1 MKKEWTEI
9 ETKSVEKTIRDWF
22 LTRETSALR
31 YGTIKFIRRPKEL
44 DEILGLAYTSSGKF
58 AGLWI
63 CNDEVYLDN
72 DRVYHIRGFVLDDY
86 DKVFA
91 YCMDKDENELFVQI
105 GWI

>member
-31 YGTIKFIRRPKEL
+31 YGTIKFIRRFKEL
-44 DEILGLAYTSSGKF
+44 DEILGLAYTSSSKF
-58 AGLWI
+58 AALWI
-63 CNDEVYLDN
+63 CNDTVYLDN
-72 DRVYHIRGFVLDDY
+72 DRIYHIRGFVLDDY

-91 YCMDKDENELFVQI
+91 YCMDKDENELYVQI